1 MKQMIR
7 VLSFAA
13 LAGLLASCGD
23 GYVLIDSKGQVGI
36 EQRNLIY
43 IQIVMMLLVVVPAI
57 AMSLWFAWKYRHNNK
72 AVEKEYAPNWDY
84 SHKIE
89 MWVWAV
95 PCVIIL
101 IMAVISWRATHKLDP
116 YRPLDADKEH
126 IQIQAIAAPYQ
137 WVFIYPNENIA
148 SVNEIYFPANQPV
161 NFHITSDFSMNS
173 FFIPQLGGQVYA
185 MAGMKTQLHLIA
197 NEPGQFYGMSANYSG
212 HGFSK
217 MKFQAHAVSEAEYQN
232 WIKQAKASSNT
243 LTMQKFKSLQDP
255 VHQTAVGHHAKRTEA
270 PKPNPVQY
278 FGSVENNLFQNIV
291 DQYMIAKHENA
302 TGASAPVAAS
312 AAGGN

>member
-126 IQIQAIAAPYQ
+126 IQIQAIAA
-137 WVFIYPNENIA
+137 
-148 SVNEIYFPANQPV
+148 
-161 NFHITSDFSMNS
+161 TLSMG
-173 FFIPQLGGQVYA
+173 I
-185 MAGMKTQLHLIA
+185 HL
-197 NEPGQFYGMSANYSG
+197 P
-212 HGFSK
+212 
-217 MKFQAHAVSEAEYQN
+217 
-232 WIKQAKASSNT
+232 
-243 LTMQKFKSLQDP
+243 
-255 VHQTAVGHHAKRTEA
+255 
-270 PKPNPVQY
+270 
-278 FGSVENNLFQNIV
+278 
-291 DQYMIAKHENA
+291 
-302 TGASAPVAAS
+302 
-312 AAGGN
+312 